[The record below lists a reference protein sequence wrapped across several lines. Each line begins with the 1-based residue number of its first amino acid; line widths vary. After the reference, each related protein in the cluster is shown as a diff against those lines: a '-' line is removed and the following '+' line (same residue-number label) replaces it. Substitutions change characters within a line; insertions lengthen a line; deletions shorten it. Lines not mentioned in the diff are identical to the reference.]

1 MFLLRELLLSQ
12 EVYGKISELYD
23 AIATLLLFYSEF
35 LNQKQY
41 CVEYIDD
48 EQVTPKVFWYWCWK
62 ALEAGKQIQHPE

>member
-48 EQVTPKVFWYWCWK
+48 EQVTPKVFWY
-62 ALEAGKQIQHPE
+62 